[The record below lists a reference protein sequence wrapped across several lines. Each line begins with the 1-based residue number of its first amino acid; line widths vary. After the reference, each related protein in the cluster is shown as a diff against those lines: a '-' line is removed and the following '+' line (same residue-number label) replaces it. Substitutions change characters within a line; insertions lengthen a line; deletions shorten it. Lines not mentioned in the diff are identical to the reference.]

1 MNNLE
6 REQKL
11 KRELIVNFDRF
22 INKINM
28 ENHENEYLKELLG
41 EEQYKNI
48 SDITLTECHVIDCIE
63 RNPLINAIG
72 ISQKMNITKGGISKI
87 SSKLL
92 KKKLIKIY
100 RQEGNKKEIFYLLT
114 PLGREVF
121 LVHERLHEKLY
132 QRANLFLDRFTAEE
146 LKKIIEFISGLS
158 EII

>member
-1 MNNLE
+1 MDSLE
-6 REQKL
+6 RKEEL
-11 KRELIVNFDRF
+11 KRELIINFDSF
-22 INKINM
+22 MNKISM

-41 EEQYKNI
+41 EEKYKNI

-87 SSKLL
+87 SSRLL
-92 KKKLIKIY
+92 KKKLIQIY
-100 RQEGNKKEIFYLLT
+100 RREGNKKEIFYSLT

-121 LVHERLHEKLY
+121 LVHEKLHEKLY
-132 QRANLFLDRFTAEE
+132 QKADLFLDSFTDGE
-146 LKKIIEFISGLS
+146 LKKINEFISGLS

>member
-100 RQEGNKKEIFYLLT
+100 RQEGNKKEIFYSLT

-121 LVHERLHEKLY
+121 LVHEKLHEKLY
-132 QRANLFLDRFTAEE
+132 QRANLFLDRFTDEE

>member
-1 MNNLE
+1 MDSLE
-6 REQKL
+6 RKEEL
-11 KRELIVNFDRF
+11 KRELIINFDSF
-22 INKINM
+22 MNKISM

-41 EEQYKNI
+41 EEKYKNI

-87 SSKLL
+87 SSRLL
-92 KKKLIKIY
+92 KKKLIQIY
-100 RQEGNKKEIFYLLT
+100 RREGNKKEIFYSLT

-121 LVHERLHEKLY
+121 LVHEKLHEKLY
-132 QRANLFLDRFTAEE
+132 QKADLFLDGFTDGE
-146 LKKIIEFISGLS
+146 LKKINEFISGLS